1 MPKKEKRSEGSL
13 ACALDE
19 LSNADLNELVSF
31 WNPNGRKPD
40 PDEIRVAA
48 RGWMTDP
55 AWVEKRVGELGGRM
69 GALVEFLR
77 QRDNFVSGR
86 LELLDAPGLSNCSQ
100 RDLEAALNQLRRRGL
115 VTFVADPRFAS
126 MGDRMVALPRELGSI
141 LDEAARRTEHGLFDT
156 LTLRGFLEARYTSTQ
171 SVMPMS
177 ARRQREMYRMY
188 SRESAAVSRIEKL
201 DDDLQSLLRKAVLEF
216 GGILPRKLFEQMEAG
231 YGPWQAKAWR
241 EVLEG
246 SLIGTVKRIDLG
258 RYGINH
264 NDETLVVFN
273 EVALAWLKRIA
284 VPGDPDRPHEEL
296 SLGVDLVTNLARFLA
311 YFFENDV
318 RFTVKGEIFKTTE
331 RRIVAHLIP
340 NPGRE
345 LAREKVLAW
354 LYRFSRHQGLIDSTG
369 ERTVRVTPEGHA
381 WATKPLQEQLPEMV
395 EFMIKEPGFEGELYH
410 QTRMRRIFM
419 RLLKRVEAGVWYDL
433 MYVPFLTRN
442 TYLASLDELEVD
454 EAFADLNESA
464 RYTPMEDAQR
474 MAWNLVRWVR
484 QRLFIAGIIDL
495 GYDDT
500 GRPVAMRLTPS
511 GARLLNISEGDT
523 DLATGSGNILV
534 MPDFEVVLF
543 PSGDDAELIYD
554 LDRFTA
560 REKKGHSM
568 HFRISEDSVVR
579 GLRQGMRL
587 QRIFDVLDECS
598 QTPVPQNVRYSIR
611 DWADRAGLMI
621 LNDAMVVS
629 SNNVDTLKR
638 FTQDPGVREYV
649 KRRINE
655 NEVRLVDR
663 MTPRRM
669 QNLLRDLG
677 YLIELKRAPEA

>member
-1 MPKKEKRSEGSL
+1 MTKNEKTNGGTL
-13 ACALDE
+13 TAAL
-19 LSNADLNELVSF
+19 ADLKSADLTELCEF
-31 WNPNGRKPD
+31 WNPNGHKPAK
-40 PDEIRVAA
+40 DEIRAA
-48 RGWMTDP
+48 AKRWMSDP
-55 AWVEKRVGELGGRM
+55 AWVEKRVAELGGRM

-77 QRDNFVSGR
+77 GRENFTSGR
-86 LELLDAPGLSNCSQ
+86 LELLDAPGLENVSK
-100 RDLEAALNQLRRRGL
+100 RDLDALLNHLRRRCL
-115 VTFVADPRFAS
+115 VTFVDDPRFVGD
-126 MGDRMVALPRELGSI
+126 GDRMVCLPREVGRI
-141 LDEAARRTEHGLFDT
+141 LDDATRRANHGLFDT
-156 LTLRGFLEARYTSTQ
+156 LTLRGFLEARYSSSK

-188 SRESAAVSRIEKL
+188 SREAACVSRVEKL
-201 DDDLQSLLRKAVLEF
+201 EPELQKLLRKAVLEF
-216 GGILPRKLFEQMEAG
+216 GGILPRKLFEQMDTEF
-231 YGPWQAKAWR
+231 GPWQAKAWR

-311 YFFENDV
+311 YFYENDV

-354 LYRFSRHQGLIDSTG
+354 LYRFSRDRGLIDSTG

-381 WATKPLQEQLPEMV
+381 WATKPLHEQLPEMV

-484 QRLFIAGIIDL
+484 QRLFIAGVIDL

-511 GARLLNISEGDT
+511 GARLLGISEGDVERH
-523 DLATGSGNILV
+523 SHGNILV

-554 LDRFTA
+554 LDRFTV

-579 GLRQGMRL
+579 GLRQGLRL
-587 QRIFDVLDECS
+587 QRILDVLDECS

-621 LNDAMVVS
+621 LDEEMIVT
-629 SNNVDTLKR
+629 SNNGDILKR
-638 FTQDPGVREYV
+638 FTSDPGVREYV
-649 KRRINE
+649 KRRTGDL
-655 NEVRLVDR
+655 EVRLHDR

-669 QNLLRDLG
+669 QALLRDLG
-677 YLIELKRAPEA
+677 YLVELKRAAEA

>member
-1 MPKKEKRSEGSL
+1 MTKNPKTTTGTL
-13 ACALDE
+13 AAALAE
-19 LSNADLNELVSF
+19 LSPADLGELAEF
-31 WNPNGRKPD
+31 WNPNGKRPAKSR
-40 PDEIRVAA
+40 IRELAA
-48 RGWMTDP
+48 DWMSDP
-55 AWVEKRVGELGGRM
+55 AWVEKRVGELDGRM
-69 GALVEFLR
+69 AALVEHLR
-77 QRDNFVSGR
+77 TRDGFSCGR
-86 LELLDAPGLSNCSQ
+86 LELMDAPGLGKLSK
-100 RDLEAALNQLRRRGL
+100 RDLEALLNHLRRRGL
-115 VTFVADPRFAS
+115 VTFVDDPRFE
-126 MGDRMVALPRELGSI
+126 GEGTRMVALPREVGRI
-141 LDEAARRTEHGLFDT
+141 LDDAARRANAGLFDM
-156 LTLRGFLEARYTSTQ
+156 LTLRGFLEARYSTSKG
-171 SVMPMS
+171 VMPMS

-188 SRESAAVSRIEKL
+188 SREAGCVSRIEKL
-201 DDDLQSLLRKAVLEF
+201 DAGLQDLLRKAVLEF
-216 GGILPRKLFEQMEAG
+216 GGILPRKLFEQMDTEFG
-231 YGPWQAKAWR
+231 SWQAKAWR

-264 NDETLVVFN
+264 NDETLIVFN

-296 SLGVDLVTNLARFLA
+296 HLGVDLVTNLARFLA
-311 YFFENDV
+311 YFYENDV

-331 RRIVAHLIP
+331 RRIVTHLIP

-354 LYRFSRHQGLIDSTG
+354 LYRFSRDRGLIDSTG
-369 ERTVRVTPEGHA
+369 ERTVRVTAEGHA
-381 WATKPLQEQLPEMV
+381 WATKPLEEQLPEMV

-454 EAFADLNESA
+454 EAFADLTESS

-495 GYDDT
+495 GYDAT

-511 GARLLNISEGDT
+511 GARLLGISEGDNEST
-523 DLATGSGNILV
+523 PTHGNILV

-554 LDRFTA
+554 LDRFAA
-560 REKKGHSM
+560 REKQGHSM
-568 HFRISEDSVVR
+568 HFRISEESVVR

-587 QRIFDVLDECS
+587 QRLLDVLDECS

-611 DWADRAGLMI
+611 DWADRAGLM
-621 LNDAMVVS
+621 LLDEDMVLS
-629 SNNVDTLKR
+629 SNNPDVLKR
-638 FTQDPGVREYV
+638 FCGDPGAREYV
-649 KRRINE
+649 KKVLTE
-655 NEVRLVDR
+655 DEVRLVDK
-663 MTPRRM
+663 MSPRRM

-677 YLIELKRAPEA
+677 YLVELARA